1 MSSVFRQALRFAATL
16 LSLLPLKGCKPAPPP
31 PAVAGVSI
39 ELRYPVLLIG
49 QKTFDVRDSEAQLIN
64 VPGSSGLNLIER
76 VILDSDGRLFEVVSA
91 RPEAGSKPVLLDLGT
106 SQRRHEVI
114 LREKKK
120 PSFATLQE
128 MALTEIHAPY
138 SYWSNEP
145 GYAEKAEAK
154 IRSLHTVG
162 ELIAACGEYWNWT
175 R

>member
-1 MSSVFRQALRFAATL
+1 MSSAFSRALRLFATV
-16 LSLLPLKGCKPAPPP
+16 LSLFSLKGCKPAPPV

-39 ELRYPVLLIG
+39 ELKYPVLLIG
-49 QKTFDVRDSEAQLIN
+49 QKTFDVRDSEAALIN

-76 VILDSDGRLFEVVSA
+76 VLLDSDGRLYEVVSA

-106 SQRRHEVI
+106 SPRKHEVI
-114 LREKKK
+114 LRELRK
-120 PSFATLQE
+120 PSFEKIQ
-128 MALTEIHAPY
+128 ALVLAEIHAPH
-138 SYWSNEP
+138 SYWSDEP